1 MKNYL
6 LLLLIL
12 IIILSCDKKPEDH
25 PSNEK
30 TKTLV
35 YLKEKMKQEGIPGLQ
50 VAVIK
55 NEEIILSENLG
66 KANVPFSVNVNEN
79 TIFSINSI
87 AKIFASTAILQLEE
101 QKKLSLSDSIS
112 QHISDLPNK
121 WNPITIKQL
130 LSHTSGLPDIEDPN
144 EDNKLVGNG
153 SQESAWE
160 TVQKMP
166 LQFETGKDFSYNA
179 TNYLL
184 IQKIIEKYSE
194 VPFEESIK
202 TNQFDVAG
210 MKKVFYGNS
219 FDVKKNKSPTYVYWY
234 LDETTREYVKGDNL
248 IETYEKFPTSFR
260 TDAGVFMT
268 ANEMAKWV
276 IALQNGKLLQKKSI
290 DKMWT
295 PIKLDNGEYSDF
307 DGILNAYALGWP
319 VIKRENHSGVSAFGG
334 GRASV
339 SIYPDDNL
347 AIILFTNLSG
357 VYTYEIVDKIAEF
370 YYKN

>member
-1 MKNYL
+1 MKNC

-12 IIILSCDKKPEDH
+12 ITIFSCNENSENH
-25 PSNEK
+25 FNNEK

-35 YLKEKMKQEGIPGLQ
+35 YLEKKMEQEGIPGLQ
-50 VAVIK
+50 VVVVK
-55 NEEIILSENLG
+55 NKEVILSENLG
-66 KANVPFSVNVNEN
+66 LANVPFSVDVNEN

-87 AKIFASTAILQLEE
+87 AKVFASTAILQLEE
-101 QKKLSLSDSIS
+101 QNKLSLSDSIS
-112 QHISDLPNK
+112 QHIPGLPSK
-121 WNPITIKQL
+121 WNSITIKQL
-130 LSHTSGLPDIEDPN
+130 LSHTSGLPGIEDTN
-144 EDNKLVGNG
+144 EENKLVGSG

-166 LQFETGKDFSYNA
+166 LQFEIGKDFSYNA

-194 VPFEESIK
+194 VPFEESIRI
-202 TNQFDVAG
+202 NQFDVAG
-210 MKKVFYGNS
+210 MKQVFYGNS
-219 FDVKKNKSPTYVYWY
+219 FDVVKNKSPTYVFYY
-234 LDETTREYVKGDNL
+234 LDETTGEYVKGDDL
-248 IETYEKFPTSFR
+248 IEAHEEFPTSFR
-260 TDAGVFMT
+260 ADAGVFTT
-268 ANEMAKWV
+268 ANEMAKWI
-276 IALQNGKLLQKKSI
+276 IALQNGELLQKESI

-295 PIKLDNGEYSDF
+295 PVKLDNGEYWDF

-357 VYTYEIVDKIAEF
+357 VYTYEMVDNIAGF
-370 YYKN
+370 YFKN

>member
-1 MKNYL
+1 MKNC

-12 IIILSCDKKPEDH
+12 IIIFSCNEKTENH
-25 PSNEK
+25 FNNEK

-35 YLKEKMKQEGIPGLQ
+35 YLEKKMEQEGIPGLQ
-50 VAVIK
+50 VVVIK
-55 NEEIILSENLG
+55 NKEVILSESLG
-66 KANVPFSVNVNEN
+66 LANVSFSVNVKEN

-87 AKIFASTAILQLEE
+87 AKVFASTAILQLEE
-101 QKKLSLSDSIS
+101 QNKLALSDPIS
-112 QHISDLPNK
+112 KHIPGLPGN
-121 WNPITIKQL
+121 WNSVTIKQL

-144 EDNKLVGNG
+144 EDKLVGSG
-153 SQESAWE
+153 GQDSAWR

-166 LQFETGKDFSYNA
+166 LQFEAGKDFSYNA

-202 TNQFDVAG
+202 INQFDVAG
-210 MKKVFYGNS
+210 MKQVFYGNS
-219 FDVKKNKSPTYVYWY
+219 FDVIENKSPTYVFYY
-234 LDETTREYVKGDNL
+234 LDETTGEYVKGDDL
-248 IETYEKFPTSFR
+248 IEAYEKFPTIFR
-260 TDAGVFMT
+260 ADAGVFTT
-268 ANEMAKWV
+268 ANEMAKWI
-276 IALQNGKLLQKKSI
+276 IALQNGKLLHKESI
-290 DKMWT
+290 DKMWA
-295 PIKLDNGEYSDF
+295 PVKLNDGEYWNF

-319 VIKRENHSGVSAFGG
+319 VIKRENHLGVSAFGG

-339 SIYPDDNL
+339 SIYPDDDL

-357 VYTYEIVDKIAEF
+357 VYTYEIVDNIAEF

>member
-1 MKNYL
+1 MKNC

-12 IIILSCDKKPEDH
+12 IIIFSCDKKTENH
-25 PSNEK
+25 FNNEK
-30 TKTLV
+30 TKTLN
-35 YLKEKMKQEGIPGLQ
+35 YLEKKMEQEGIPGLQ
-50 VAVIK
+50 VVIIK
-55 NEEIILSENLG
+55 NKEVILSESLG
-66 KANVPFSVNVNEN
+66 IANVPFSVNVKEN

-87 AKIFASTAILQLEE
+87 AKVFTSTAILQLEE
-101 QKKLSLSDSIS
+101 QNKLSLSDSIS
-112 QHISDLPNK
+112 QHIPDLPSK
-121 WNPITIKQL
+121 WNSITIEQL
-130 LSHTSGLPDIEDPN
+130 LSHTSGLPDIEDSN
-144 EDNKLVGNG
+144 EENKLVGSG

-166 LQFETGKDFSYNA
+166 LQFEAGKDFSYNA

-184 IQKIIEKYSE
+184 IQKIIERYSQ

-219 FDVKKNKSPTYVYWY
+219 FDVIENKSPTYVYWY
-234 LDETTREYVKGDNL
+234 LDETTKEYVKGDDL
-248 IETYEKFPTSFR
+248 IETYERFPTSFR
-260 TDAGVFMT
+260 ADAGVFTT
-268 ANEMAKWV
+268 ANEMAKWI
-276 IALQNGKLLQKKSI
+276 IALQDGKLLQKASI

-295 PIKLDNGEYSDF
+295 PVKLDNGEYWDF

-339 SIYPDDNL
+339 SIYPDDNM

-370 YYKN
+370 YYEN

>member
-6 LLLLIL
+6 LLLIL
-12 IIILSCDKKPEDH
+12 IFIFSCDEKPENH
-25 PSNEK
+25 PNNER
-30 TKTLV
+30 TKTLA

-50 VAVIK
+50 VVVVK

-66 KANVPFSVNVNEN
+66 KANVPFSVDVSEN

-87 AKIFASTAILQLEE
+87 AKVFASTAILQLEE
-101 QKKLSLSDSIS
+101 QNKLSLSDSIS
-112 QHISDLPNK
+112 QHISDLPSK
-121 WNPITIKQL
+121 WNSITIKQL

-144 EDNKLVGNG
+144 EQNKLVGSG

-166 LQFETGKDFSYNA
+166 IKFETGEGFSYNA

-184 IQKIIEKYSE
+184 IQKIIEKHSGM
-194 VPFEESIK
+194 PFEESIK

-210 MKKVFYGNS
+210 MKKVFYENS
-219 FDVKKNKSPTYVYWY
+219 FDVRENKSPTYVYWY
-234 LDETTREYVKGDNL
+234 LDKTTKKYVKGENL

-260 TDAGVFMT
+260 TDAGVFT
-268 ANEMAKWV
+268 SANEMAKWV
-276 IALQNGKLLQKKSI
+276 IALQNGELLRKESI

-295 PIKLDNGEYSDF
+295 PVKLDNGKYWDF

-319 VIKRENHSGVSAFGG
+319 VIKRESHSGISAFGG

-357 VYTYEIVDKIAEF
+357 VATYEMVDEIAEF
-370 YYKN
+370 FYKN